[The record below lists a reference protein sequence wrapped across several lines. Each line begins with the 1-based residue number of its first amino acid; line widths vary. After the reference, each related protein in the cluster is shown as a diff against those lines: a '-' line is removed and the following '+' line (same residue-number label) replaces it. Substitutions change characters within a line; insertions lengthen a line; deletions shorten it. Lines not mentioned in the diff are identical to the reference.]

1 MSAQNTPIQLT
12 KYTFCPG
19 NFSTASLVS
28 FCTYAWCDVGISN
41 LNRKFINSKTVLVKT
56 VISDYQFLLSRTLL
70 ETFILRSP
78 LITLKNWLQC
88 RICIYREKIQNFF
101 FYRGWGYWFCY
112 AYLGMQPPLFPSI
125 TFIISHNTW
134 YNFIFKCVGRFQAQK
149 S

>member
-41 LNRKFINSKTVLVKT
+41 LNRKFTNSKTVLVKT
-56 VISDYQFLLSRTLL
+56 VISDYQFLLSRTLLL

-101 FYRGWGYWFCY
+101 FTGGGDTDFAMLIWGCNRRYSLLSHLSY
-112 AYLGMQPPLFPSI
+112 HITHDIILFS
-125 TFIISHNTW
+125 N
-134 YNFIFKCVGRFQAQK
+134 V
-149 S
+149 